1 MLPGLPWLST
11 EIEIQK
17 RCFAGAAP
25 DQVGEEAA
33 LGRRLTLSPSGLS
46 GCAWAMNDSKHKKKD
61 IMWEQWEAKGLSIL
75 QLEERWVRL
84 AFWLLAELEVMS
96 QSGTY
101 TSDEI

>member
-46 GCAWAMNDSKHKKKD
+46 GCA
-61 IMWEQWEAKGLSIL
+61 
-75 QLEERWVRL
+75 
-84 AFWLLAELEVMS
+84 
-96 QSGTY
+96 
-101 TSDEI
+101 